1 MILSLSGLCLENL
14 PTGLLRR
21 RSIDGNRARHLIAD
35 AAVANRLI
43 GVFEFGSV
51 PDPAAEKRFGQIL
64 DALRSVHGIEPDRR
78 VFFSVV
84 ADDPDD
90 PSEGSSYYA
99 NPIQIFR
106 ADAERPILVVSYV
119 LTPGRD
125 NFLDMDVNPDR
136 LAFDLIEVVSKADT

>member
-14 PTGLLRR
+14 PTGLQRR

-64 DALRSVHGIEPDRR
+64 DALRSVHGIEPDRL

-84 ADDPDD
+84 ADDSDD

-136 LAFDLIEVVSKADT
+136 LAFDQIEVVSKADT